1 MSGYCRFKMVV
12 FVVIGLVLSSHT
24 AYGYIDPGT
33 TSSIF
38 SILAPL
44 FSMLIVFLGFFFRP
58 VKRFFIFL
66 INAIRKFLKI

>member
-1 MSGYCRFKMVV
+1 MVILL
-12 FVVIGLVLSSHT
+12 VVIGIVLSSHT

-38 SILAPL
+38 AILAPL

-58 VKRFFIFL
+58 VKKFFMFL
-66 INAIRKFLKI
+66 INTFKRVLKI